1 MVRLLV
7 AATVGR
13 TAVFLLPV
21 GLFFAAASGEPAE
34 ARTLVGL
41 ASALTIGRGVALW
54 PAGRV
59 LDRIGP
65 WSGLGRSIAAAGLLL
80 AALAVGIR
88 LAVPGWMQLIA
99 AGMGGALT
107 APLVATPR
115 ALLPGLVAGGRL
127 PQVSAWEAASIEVS
141 LLAAPLIAAVVSR
154 SGAVWVVGAAAA
166 ILAAAWAVM
175 PSTGAAVTLG
185 LGRSDGGDRLL
196 TRAVAG
202 LGGLAAVVGLSGG
215 LLEPGLAALP
225 PPLPSWPESA
235 ALLFVALG
243 VGSLTGG
250 IVAARVGWPATG
262 PHALPLLVLHAV
274 FLAAAADASGAA
286 RIAVLVVAGIPFA
299 PLVSLGGLLL
309 DRWVPPGRR
318 SESFAMVA
326 AALEVGTGVGQAL
339 AGHLLTVLDPAN
351 LVGLSA
357 VPIVAVAAT
366 LVAVRR
372 HRR

>member
-1 MVRLLV
+1 MLVRLLV

-13 TAVFLLPV
+13 TGVFLLPV
-21 GLFFAAASGEPAE
+21 GLFFAAASSEPAE

-54 PAGRV
+54 PAGRA

-65 WSGLGRSIAAAGLLL
+65 WSGLSRSIAAAGLLL
-80 AALAVGIR
+80 VAVAVGIR
-88 LAVPGWMQLIA
+88 LEVPVWMQLMA
-99 AGMGGALT
+99 AGMAGALT

-115 ALLPGLVAGGRL
+115 ALLPGFVAAGRL

-141 LLAAPLIAAVVSR
+141 LLAAPLLAAVVSR
-154 SGAVWVVGAAAA
+154 SGAVWVLAAAAA
-166 ILAAAWAVM
+166 ILVAARVVM
-175 PSTGAAVTLG
+175 PSTGVAVTV
-185 LGRSDGGDRLL
+185 GRAGGDDRLL

-225 PPLPSWPESA
+225 PPVPSWPESA

-243 VGSLTGG
+243 VGSLAGG
-250 IVAARVGWPATG
+250 VVSARVGWPATG
-262 PHALPLLVLHAV
+262 THALPLLVLHAV
-274 FLAAAADASGAA
+274 FLAAAAGVAGAA
-286 RIAVLVVAGIPFA
+286 RIAALVVAGVPFA

-326 AALEVGTGVGQAL
+326 AALEVGTGIGQAL
-339 AGHLLTVLDPAN
+339 AGQLLTVVDPAN
-351 LVGLSA
+351 LVRLSA
-357 VPIVAVAAT
+357 VPIVAVTAALT
-366 LVAVRR
+366 AVRR
-372 HRR
+372 HHR